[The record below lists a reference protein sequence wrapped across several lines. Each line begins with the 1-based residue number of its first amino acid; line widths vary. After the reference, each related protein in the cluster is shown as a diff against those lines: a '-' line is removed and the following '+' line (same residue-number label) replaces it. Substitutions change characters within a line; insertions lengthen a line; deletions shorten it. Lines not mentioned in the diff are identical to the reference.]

1 LRSEIKS
8 LSKGIDPNSFPYQ
21 LFQKAKQ
28 FGIWN
33 PSDIDFSKDREDW
46 KNLTPEQKQSLK
58 LRVSRFIIG
67 EESVTMDILPMIM
80 TMANKGWLEEEIFL
94 TSFIFEEAKHVEFFN
109 IFLKEIGETG
119 DLTFSNEDHKKI
131 WFEILPS
138 TMNRLLVDPSPQ
150 NIAEAAAMYN
160 LFLEGVQAETSYYMM
175 YEGARKMNIMPGLME
190 GIDKLKQDES
200 RHISFGIYILQ
211 RLIREEPELYDFV
224 ENKLRKEWWPY
235 AEGAWSSN
243 ALSGN
248 ATDGFGMKIP
258 DILEYARKQ
267 MNVRLN
273 ILKKATEKDLL
284 NMTN

>member
-1 LRSEIKS
+1 MRNEIFA
-8 LSKGIDPNSFPYQ
+8 LSRGIDTNSFPYQ

-28 FGIWN
+28 FGTWN
-33 PSDIDFSKDREDW
+33 PSDIDFSQDREDW
-46 KNLTPEQKQSLK
+46 TRLTPEQKQSLK

-80 TMANKGWLEEEIFL
+80 TMAKKGWLEEEIFL
-94 TSFIFEEAKHVEFFN
+94 TSFVFEEAKHVEFFN
-109 IFLKEIGETG
+109 IFLKEIGEVG
-119 DLTFSNEDHKKI
+119 DLSFSNEDHKKI
-131 WFEILPS
+131 WFEMLPT
-138 TMNRLLVDPSPQ
+138 TMNRLLTDPSSR

-190 GIDKLKQDES
+190 GIDKLKTDES
-200 RHISFGIYILQ
+200 RHISFGTYILQ
-211 RLIREEPELYDFV
+211 RLIREDPELYEFV

-243 ALSGN
+243 ALDDGD
-248 ATDGFGMKIP
+248 TDGFGMKIS
-258 DILEYARKQ
+258 DVLEYARKQ
-267 MNVRLN
+267 MNVRLS

-284 NMTN
+284 NMTS